1 MLPTLPTCQTLPF
14 CHAAMPSNL
23 SKLSTVYVLHVC
35 CRYGGVVVFAC
46 MTAYDTVVAQQ
57 MYANKQPDEVG
68 VSVSL
73 VLDFANLFVRF
84 MKILSESQRRS

>member
-1 MLPTLPTCQTLPF
+1 MVLVLRMSCEHQTCQFCQPANLANLPTV
-14 CHAAMPSNL
+14 HAF
-23 SKLSTVYVLHVC
+23 

-68 VSVSL
+68 VSASL

>member
-1 MLPTLPTCQTLPF
+1 
-14 CHAAMPSNL
+14 
-23 SKLSTVYVLHVC
+23 
-35 CRYGGVVVFAC
+35 VVFAC

-68 VSVSL
+68 VSASL

-84 MKILSESQRRS
+84 MKILSDSQRRS